1 MNLNHEVASL
11 QRIAQYA
18 SENIIRGAVAGR
30 SFIEITRASA
40 AALELVADIYSVQF
54 EREEQIDTSVPFDT
68 AAWEQEMLVVSAPA
82 NRPAW
87 RQLYRMARQ
96 MINGKRQLLQAQAAC

>member
-11 QRIAQYA
+11 QRIAQYTSANITRA
-18 SENIIRGAVAGR
+18 SAAGR
-30 SFIEITRASA
+30 SFIEITRASP
-40 AALELVADIYSVQF
+40 AALELVADIYSVRF
-54 EREEQIDTSVPFDT
+54 EREERIDTSVPFDT
-68 AAWEQEMLVVSAPA
+68 AAWEQEMLVMSAPA

-96 MINGKRQLLQAQAAC
+96 MINGKRQLLQAEAAC